1 MVPSVR
7 ALRAFQT
14 AQSAGVHKFKVQGRR
29 RSVQNV
35 QFGLLSK
42 IQGSE
47 ILNVGA

>member
-1 MVPSVR
+1 MATHSP

-14 AQSAGVHKFKVQGRR
+14 AQGAAVQKFKVKGRR

-42 IQGSE
+42 IQGSK
-47 ILNVGA
+47 IFNVGA